1 MIRRTRSKRT
11 SGSFEAINITPFTD
25 VLLVL
30 LIIFMIAGS
39 SMVPT
44 ALAVND
50 LTAPGSGIDGTVS
63 LGRLTVWLGVDGQTV
78 VEKDGVRLDTVGV
91 EAVPRSTPVTLRVA
105 SETSAELAIGEYER
119 WRERGFSRLSWGPPG
134 LWSSSGEI

>member
-1 MIRRTRSKRT
+1 
-11 SGSFEAINITPFTD
+11 
-25 VLLVL
+25 
-30 LIIFMIAGS
+30 
-39 SMVPT
+39 MVPT

-63 LGRLTVWLGVDGQTV
+63 LDRLTVWLGVDGQTV